1 MISRKRILKF
11 AIGKMLHQDGWAE
24 KYDQDNRFGINQY
37 DYDSEKD
44 YLFALQREW
53 KNSIWNSDKVEKYVN
68 VLDHTSFDEYEED
81 VEECLARLEEENK
94 EKLLIKGA
102 LHCMYSNGDLIKID
116 PPYSRLVDLFIILYF
131 VFTYIDF

>member
-1 MISRKRILKF
+1 MAAFLAYKQKKEFRNMISRKRILKF

-53 KNSIWNSDKVEKYVN
+53 KNSIWDSDKVEKYVN
-68 VLDHTSFDEYEED
+68 VLDHTKM
-81 VEECLARLEEENK
+81 VPIR
-94 EKLLIKGA
+94 
-102 LHCMYSNGDLIKID
+102 
-116 PPYSRLVDLFIILYF
+116 R
-131 VFTYIDF
+131 TTT